1 MNNEILFYV
10 FGIALAVSAVLVS
23 IAGLRMKDFPGK
35 AFPVVVLWF
44 AILVG
49 GAATFAVLHSQ
60 DEKADHEVEYVK
72 AGEEIEKE
80 TSSGPYETSG
90 SEESEGEGGR
100 RRRRGSRR
108 RTGSGRRRPG
118 GAVELAAAEA
128 EPRIRHDRTEQQA
141 GQGEIEFDNPS
152 AIPHNVEVEDESGKV
167 LGGTETI
174 ASSEESATV
183 ELGPAPTP
191 SSARA
196 GASRSGMESEEGA
209 DPAGHATVAG
219 GMPLSP
225 ESSPQTKWKT
235 SRPTS
240 HAIVEPRNPGAAG
253 ILSIP

>member
-44 AILVG
+44 VILVG
-49 GAATFAVLHSQ
+49 GAATFAVLHSK

-90 SEESEGEGGR
+90 SEESESESEGGEAEAEPEASAK
-100 RRRRGSRR
+100 G
-108 RTGSGRRRPG
+108 PG
-118 GAVELAAAEA
+118 GTVKLAAAEA
-128 EPRIRHDRTEQQA
+128 ALEFDTTELSSKP
-141 GQGEIEFDNPS
+141 GKVTIDFDNPS

-183 ELGPAPTP
+183 ELEPGTYTFFCSIPGHREA
-191 SSARA
+191 
-196 GASRSGMESEEGA
+196 GMEGTL
-209 DPAGHATVAG
+209 TV
-219 GMPLSP
+219 
-225 ESSPQTKWKT
+225 K
-235 SRPTS
+235 
-240 HAIVEPRNPGAAG
+240 
-253 ILSIP
+253 